1 MQVRYFAVHFLEH
14 STCTVKFSRLFS
26 ILNVSSILLS
36 YRSLTF
42 HSEVSYVKT
51 KRDEEADDTEDEDL
65 YKQIKGSLSTK
76 IEAVVKTLIKIQ
88 TLDPNAKSL
97 VFSTWNGVLDI
108 LGEAL
113 DQNDIHYAALQSQG
127 KFKRNLQKF
136 KNRDDVKVLL
146 IPLKSG
152 ANGLN
157 LIEASHVLLGKYYL

>member
-1 MQVRYFAVHFLEH
+1 MTIFR
-14 STCTVKFSRLFS
+14 
-26 ILNVSSILLS
+26 N
-36 YRSLTF
+36 LTF

-51 KRDEEADDTEDEDL
+51 KKEEDNESKEDEEL

-76 IEAVVKTLIKIQ
+76 VEAVVKTLIKIQ

-113 DQNDIHYAALQSQG
+113 DQNDIHYSALQAQQG

-136 KNRDDVKVLL
+136 KNREDVKVLL

-157 LIEASHVLLGKYYL
+157 LVEASHVLLGNYLKL

>member
-1 MQVRYFAVHFLEH
+1 M
-14 STCTVKFSRLFS
+14 
-26 ILNVSSILLS
+26 
-36 YRSLTF
+36 TF

-51 KRDEEADDTEDEDL
+51 KKEEDDDTTKDEEM

-108 LGEAL
+108 LGDAL
-113 DQNDIHYAALQSQG
+113 DQNDIHYADLHCPQQG

-136 KNRDDVKVLL
+136 KNREDVKVLL

-157 LIEASHVLLGKYYL
+157 LIEASHVLLGKA

>member
-1 MQVRYFAVHFLEH
+1 MIYCNIDVSNHPFFL
-14 STCTVKFSRLFS
+14 FR
-26 ILNVSSILLS
+26 N
-36 YRSLTF
+36 LTF

-51 KRDEEADDTEDEDL
+51 KTEESKEESAEDEEL
-65 YKQIKGSLSTK
+65 YSHIKGSLSTK
-76 IEAVVKTLIKIQ
+76 IEAVVKTLVKIQ

-113 DQNDIHYAALQSQG
+113 DQNDIHYAALQAQQG

-136 KNRDDVKVLL
+136 KNREDVKVLL

-157 LIEASHVLLGKYYL
+157 LIEASHVLLGNLKPHL

>member
-1 MQVRYFAVHFLEH
+1 M
-14 STCTVKFSRLFS
+14 
-26 ILNVSSILLS
+26 
-36 YRSLTF
+36 
-42 HSEVSYVKT
+42 KT
-51 KRDEEADDTEDEDL
+51 KKEEDDDESAGKDNEEL

-76 IEAVVKTLIKIQ
+76 VEAVVKTLIKIQ

-113 DQNDIHYAALQSQG
+113 DQNGIHFAALQSQQG

-136 KNRDDVKVLL
+136 KNREDVKVLL

-157 LIEASHVLLGKYYL
+157 LIEASHVLLGKV

>member
-1 MQVRYFAVHFLEH
+1 M
-14 STCTVKFSRLFS
+14 
-26 ILNVSSILLS
+26 
-36 YRSLTF
+36 
-42 HSEVSYVKT
+42 
-51 KRDEEADDTEDEDL
+51 
-65 YKQIKGSLSTK
+65 
-76 IEAVVKTLIKIQ
+76 IKIQ

-157 LIEASHVLLGKYYL
+157 LIEASHVLLGKLRNFIFNVILMLY

>member
-1 MQVRYFAVHFLEH
+1 M
-14 STCTVKFSRLFS
+14 
-26 ILNVSSILLS
+26 
-36 YRSLTF
+36 SLTF

-51 KRDEEADDTEDEDL
+51 KKEEDNESKEDEEL
-65 YKQIKGSLSTK
+65 YRQIKGSLSTK
-76 IEAVVKTLIKIQ
+76 VEAVVKTLIKIQ

-97 VFSTWNGVLDI
+97 VFSTWNGVLEI

-113 DQNDIHYAALQSQG
+113 DQNDIHYAALQAQQG

-136 KNRDDVKVLL
+136 KNREDVKVLL

-157 LIEASHVLLGKYYL
+157 LIEASHVLLGKYFKLYALFDQYGFESIIATNIL